1 MAARL
6 VNPKNKAEEIFKEIK
21 TLRFGQYVKKVL
33 FKNVLSCDRIQG
45 FSSVSSFKI

>member
-6 VNPKNKAEEIFKEIK
+6 VNPKNKAEEIFKEIN
-21 TLRFGQYVKKVL
+21 TLKFGQLVKKKL
-33 FKNVLSCDRIQG
+33 YKNVLSFDRIQG